1 MKTATLTWVDGQQFV
16 GRAGSGHGVII
27 DTGTEGG
34 GHNAGPGPMELLLL
48 GVLGCTG
55 MDVISI
61 LKKKRQNVTGLKITA
76 AGEQAKETPHYYTRI
91 ELDYVAFGDVDEEA
105 LRRSIE
111 LSETKYCS
119 AMATLNGKT
128 QFSTRY
134 HVEKAAASVEP
145 AVTG

>member
-1 MKTATLTWVDGQQFV
+1 MKQAQVTWVDGMQFV
-16 GRAGSGHGVII
+16 GQANSGHGVVI
-27 DTGTEGG
+27 DSSGSH
-34 GHNAGPGPMELLLL
+34 GHNSGPSPMELLLL

-61 LKKKRQNVTGLKITA
+61 LKKKRQKVTGLKIYA
-76 AGEQAKETPHYYTRI
+76 KGEQAETTPNYYTRI
-91 ELDYVAFGDVDEEA
+91 ELEYVAYGDVEEEA

-128 QFSTRY
+128 QFSSNYR
-134 HVEKAAASVEP
+134 VERGEEVVAAA
-145 AVTG
+145 AVG

>member
-1 MKTATLTWVDGQQFV
+1 MSKSTLTWVEGMQFV
-16 GRAGSGHGVII
+16 GETGSGHGVVI
-27 DTGTEGG
+27 DGDVANG
-34 GHNAGPGPMELLLL
+34 GHNAGPRPMEMLLL

-76 AGEQAKETPHYYTRI
+76 NGERAEEAPHYFTRI
-91 ELDYVAFGDVDEEA
+91 ELDYVAYGDVDEEA

-128 QFSTRY
+128 QFSSKY
-134 HVEKAAASVEP
+134 HVEKAASSVEP
-145 AVTG
+145 VVTG